1 VQNKT
6 TWTLLEFRTF
16 FRLLWEHAPYGF
28 WIFDPGNI
36 DVAYIN
42 RAYESMW
49 GRSRDILYDQPFSFL
64 DVVHPQDRA
73 KARTM
78 LERELRC
85 QATVEDFRI
94 VRPGGE
100 VRWVRDKSCPVKIE
114 PEGTVYTA
122 GTVEY
127 ITPSYRTRPR
137 VRYLPSRAVEQLA
150 GGVAHDFNGL
160 LTVVMGNGDFLLKDE
175 SLSSEAHA
183 RTVVI
188 LQAAEL
194 GKTLAKELTDFSRI
208 AAAPL
213 ISVDLNTLIRGLVE
227 PFRSLAGT
235 EIELTTFL
243 VGDIVTIRAN
253 PEQLTRV
260 LTNLVFNAR
269 DAMPSGG
276 RVTISTYNA
285 EEAGLTNGTGTRF
298 PHSHGYAAVEVADN
312 GCGMDST
319 TQARIFEPFFTT
331 KRNKAGTGL
340 GLYYVKRIVDECH
353 GQIFVSSTVGRGTT
367 FSLYFPRATA
377 VGSS

>member
-1 VQNKT
+1 VRSKST
-6 TWTLLEFRTF
+6 RTLLEFRTL

-28 WIFDPGNI
+28 WIFDPANI

-78 LERELRC
+78 LEKELRR

-100 VRWVRDKSCPVKIE
+100 VRWVRDRSFPVKVE
-114 PEGTVYTA
+114 PKGTVYTA

-127 ITPSYRTRPR
+127 ITPSYRTGPR
-137 VRYLPSRAVEQLA
+137 VRYVPSRAVEQLA

-160 LTVVMGNGDFLLKDE
+160 LTAVMGNGDFLLKDE
-175 SLSSEAHA
+175 SLSSEAQRRA
-183 RTVVI
+183 NVI
-188 LQAAEL
+188 VQAAEL
-194 GKTLAKELTDFSRI
+194 GKTLVKELTDFSRL

-213 ISVDLNTLIRGLVE
+213 MSVDLNTLIRGLVE
-227 PFRSLAGT
+227 SFRSLVGT

-243 VGDIVTIRAN
+243 VADIVSIRAN

-260 LTNLVFNAR
+260 LTNLVFNAH

-276 RVTISTYNA
+276 RITISTYNA

-298 PHSHGYAAVEVADN
+298 PHSTGYAAVEVADN

-331 KRNKAGTGL
+331 KPYGTGL
-340 GLYYVKRIVDECH
+340 GLYHVRRIVQECH
-353 GQIFVSSTVGRGTT
+353 GQIFVSSAVGKGTT

-377 VGSS
+377 GTGG